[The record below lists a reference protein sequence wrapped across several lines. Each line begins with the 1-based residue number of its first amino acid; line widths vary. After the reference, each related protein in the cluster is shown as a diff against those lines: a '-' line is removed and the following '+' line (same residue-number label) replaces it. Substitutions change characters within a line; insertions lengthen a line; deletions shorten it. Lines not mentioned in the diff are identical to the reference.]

1 MSDLARRYGLLA
13 VIAAVLIALLAS
25 GVTQHLSLA
34 ELELRRQDLS
44 AIIARQ
50 PLISLAVFVGIYLV
64 AASTALP
71 GVIYLTIGGGLLF
84 GPWIGGLASLLAATT
99 GSIVVFLACR
109 TAFGDLIRRR
119 AGPRIQKIEAMILGD
134 AYRHILTLRLI
145 PGIPMALINV
155 AAGMVGMPL
164 RTFVLASLAGMLPA
178 SLIFAGLGASLGEVL
193 SQGGRLSPDILLQP
207 KIVAPMIGLAV
218 LSLTP
223 YAWQVWTRRRNAR
236 AVAGAP
242 PAS

>member
-1 MSDLARRYGLLA
+1 MIDLARRYGLLA
-13 VIAAVLIALLAS
+13 VIAAVLTALLAS

-34 ELELRRQDLS
+34 ELELRRQELDQE
-44 AIIARQ
+44 IAQR
-50 PLISLAVFVGIYLV
+50 PIFSLLLFVSIYLV

-71 GVIYLTIGGGLLF
+71 GVIYLTLGGGLLF
-84 GPWIGGLASLLAATT
+84 GPWIGGFASLFAATA
-99 GSIVVFLACR
+99 GSVVVFLACR

-119 AGPRIQKIEAMILGD
+119 AGPRIRKVEAMILGD
-134 AYRHILTLRLI
+134 AFSHILTLRLI

-178 SLIFAGLGASLGEVL
+178 SLIFAGLGSSLGAVL
-193 SQGGRLSPDILLQP
+193 SHGGRLTPDILLQP
-207 KIVAPMIGLAV
+207 RIVLPMIGLAL

-223 YAWQVWTRRRNAR
+223 YAWRVWNRSRSSRP
-236 AVAGAP
+236 VAGGP
-242 PAS
+242 PVQ